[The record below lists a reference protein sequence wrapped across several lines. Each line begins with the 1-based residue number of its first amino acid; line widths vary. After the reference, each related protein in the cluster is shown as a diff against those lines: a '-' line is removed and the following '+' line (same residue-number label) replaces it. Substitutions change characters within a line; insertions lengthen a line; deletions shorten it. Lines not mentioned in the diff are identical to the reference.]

1 MALHV
6 PVVCRMNFEEEESA
20 ALFRRSLDVVIALFQ
35 WDFRNLEEVLT
46 LFQRNFQ
53 RKEDAVALFQMDF
66 DEVAAALFRRNLE
79 EEEKEE
85 IALFHKDLEVVLVA
99 FFEDGIKVVALL
111 RVKLQLEIHIG
122 KNLEVTSLF
131 WSNLGEEAL
140 SRRDF
145 AHAVVASALQQR
157 ELGSIT
163 MLGENSEAVASYSR
177 NVPATPLCQNISAAE
192 AATLFRMKLD
202 DVIRWLEENGKPP
215 LEYLLVSSLSQ
226 KLYLFFYYNNFEL
239 TLIELLEQLI

>member
-66 DEVAAALFRRNLE
+66 DELAAALFRRTLE

-85 IALFHKDLEVVLVA
+85 IALFHRDLEVVLVA
-99 FFEDGIKVVALL
+99 FFEDGIKVVAFL
-111 RVKLQLEIHIG
+111 RRKLHVEFYIK
-122 KNLEVTSLF
+122 KNLEVSYML
-131 WSNLGEEAL
+131 WCNLRQEAL

-145 AHAVVASALQQR
+145 AHAVVASALQRR
-157 ELGSIT
+157 ELGSMTILT
-163 MLGENSEAVASYSR
+163 ENLEVGASYSR
-177 NVPATPLCQNISAAE
+177 NLPVTPLCRNIAAAE
-192 AATLFRMKLD
+192 AATLFRMKLNGYMH
-202 DVIRWLEENGKPP
+202 WLQHNGALS

-226 KLYLFFYYNNFEL
+226 KLHVFYFLF
-239 TLIELLEQLI
+239 LIFLQQGFLN